1 MRRKSDIAVNALTDE
16 HPNIAAQKAQRQQ
29 QREQTLEWISTTA
42 FSTLRLAWRK
52 A

>member
-16 HPNIAAQKAQRQQ
+16 RLGTEAQKARHEQ

-42 FSTLRLAWRK
+42 LSTLHLAWRR

>member
-1 MRRKSDIAVNALTDE
+1 VKRTSDIAVNALTDGHLNSE
-16 HPNIAAQKAQRQQ
+16 AQKVRRQQ

-42 FSTLRLAWRK
+42 LSTLRLAWRR